1 MTYLSRAAVIAA
13 AFLAMSGCCGK
24 CDKSDAACGAACT
37 TGESRAD
44 AVVETIMTRRSVRAY
59 RPEAVDPEAMQRI
72 VECGINAPSG
82 MNSQPWAVRIVD
94 SKGYID
100 SLTALYLAARPE
112 AAADP
117 SFRNMFRNAPTVA
130 FIASPDN
137 GSGQFDCGLLA
148 ENMML
153 AAWSM
158 GIGSC
163 CLGSPVGFMLSSPE
177 AAPYIERLDLPE
189 GYRLLYAIGFGYPA
203 EEPQAK
209 ERDASKVRFIE

>member
-1 MTYLSRAAVIAA
+1 MIDFTRAAVAA
-13 AFLAMSGCCGK
+13 AALLAMSGCCGQ
-24 CDKSDAACGAACT
+24 CDKDNSVCT
-37 TGESRAD
+37 MGESRSD
-44 AVVETIMTRRSVRAY
+44 AVIETIMTRRSVRAY
-59 RPEAVDPEAMQRI
+59 RPEAVEREAMQCI
-72 VECGINAPSG
+72 AECGINAPSG

-94 SKGYID
+94 SKEYID
-100 SLTALYLAARPE
+100 ALTALYVAARPE

-117 SFRNMFRNAPTVA
+117 SFSNMFRNAPTVA
-130 FIASPDN
+130 FIASPAD
-137 GSGQFDCGLLA
+137 GSGEFDCGLLA

-177 AAPYIERLDLPE
+177 AAPYIERLHLPD

-209 ERDASKVRFIE
+209 ERDAGKVRFVE

>member
-1 MTYLSRAAVIAA
+1 MIDFTRAAVAA
-13 AFLAMSGCCGK
+13 AALLSMTGCCGK
-24 CDKSDAACGAACT
+24 CDKSDASCTACD
-37 TGESRAD
+37 SRAD
-44 AVVETIMTRRSVRAY
+44 AVIETIMTRRSVRAY
-59 RPEAVDPEAMQRI
+59 RPEAVDREAMQRI

-82 MNSQPWAVRIVD
+82 MNKQPWAVRIVD
-94 SKGYID
+94 SKEYID
-100 SLTALYLAARPE
+100 GLTGLYVAARPE
-112 AAADP
+112 AADDP

-130 FIASPDN
+130 FIASPED
-137 GSGQFDCGLLA
+137 GRGEFDCGLLA

-177 AAPYIERLDLPE
+177 AAPYIEKLNLPD
-189 GYRLLYAIGFGYPA
+189 GYRLLYAIGFGYPD

-209 ERDASKVRFIE
+209 ERDASKAQFVELD